1 MYKKINLEY
10 GFSSSLKILFSRIS
24 TSAGLS
30 EWFADDV
37 QREGNI
43 FIFYWGKT
51 VQKAELIKIKKMQY
65 VRFRWLSSSSPEEY
79 FEFAINEEP
88 ITNEVALLITDFVE
102 EDEVAEAE
110 EIWNKQIDT
119 LHSILGA

>member
-51 VQKAELIKIKKMQY
+51 VQKAELIKIKKMEY
-65 VRFRWLSSSSPEEY
+65 VRFRWLSSSSSEEY